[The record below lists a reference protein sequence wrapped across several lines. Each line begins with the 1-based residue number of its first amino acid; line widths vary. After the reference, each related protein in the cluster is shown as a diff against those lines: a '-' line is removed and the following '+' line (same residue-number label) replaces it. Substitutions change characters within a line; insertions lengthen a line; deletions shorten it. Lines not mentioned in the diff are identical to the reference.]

1 MTIQDIHAQWSLV
14 YVNILFSLAGTWGM
28 SRDSK
33 NIAFMY
39 IKNIK
44 NTLKG
49 KFTITSYFLA

>member
-1 MTIQDIHAQWSLV
+1 MTIQDIHTQWSLV

-44 NTLKG
+44 NTL
-49 KFTITSYFLA
+49 

>member
-33 NIAFMY
+33 NIAFM
-39 IKNIK
+39 NIK